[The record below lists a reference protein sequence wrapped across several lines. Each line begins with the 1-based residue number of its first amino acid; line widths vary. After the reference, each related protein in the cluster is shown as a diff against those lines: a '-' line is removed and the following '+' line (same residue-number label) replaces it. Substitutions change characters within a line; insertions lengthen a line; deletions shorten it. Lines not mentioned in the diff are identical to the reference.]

1 MTTCPA
7 SSPSKR
13 CRAAALAFAVA
24 LAWPAVWAA
33 GDDDALSL
41 ESAAPA
47 ESAAKPRAPL
57 RLFAEGAIGQSGR
70 RFGLSAQ
77 TQYRASLDLR
87 WSASLAPG
95 WKAALSDRLDAI
107 DPAEPGKDGTLNSL
121 REAYLSWSDEASKWA
136 LDLGRVDLRFGPG
149 YGYNPTDFFRD
160 GSLRAFTT
168 ANPIALRENR
178 MGSVVLRG
186 TRLWTGGSAAIL
198 WSPKLADEPSP
209 SALSADFGSTNSRGR
224 GLLVVGV
231 QPSERF
237 NAQFLLYKDKD
248 ERVQPGLT
256 ATALLGRSW
265 VAHGEWSAGR
275 EPTLA
280 DRAWGVRGHE
290 ISAQRF
296 AGGLTFTTSTELS
309 LTVEYEANGFALSKS
324 QWDVAAATNPALLA
338 AYLTEAQRR
347 QELPFRRGWFLFANQ
362 RNLGL
367 KNLDLTAFVQL
378 NPADDSHVAW
388 LELRYHWTAVDLAL
402 QLQNN
407 AGEFGSIYGSIP
419 ERRNATLL
427 LDYHFR

>member
-7 SSPSKR
+7 SSPIER
-13 CRAAALAFAVA
+13 CRAAALACAIA
-24 LAWPAVWAA
+24 LAWPAAHAA

-41 ESAAPA
+41 ESAPA

-57 RLFAEGAIGQSGR
+57 RLFAEGAVGQAQR

-87 WSASLAPG
+87 WSGSLAPG

-121 REAYLSWSDEASKWA
+121 REAYVTWSDEASKWA
-136 LDLGRVDLRFGPG
+136 LDVGRVDLRYGPG

-178 MGSVVLRG
+178 MGSAIVRAA
-186 TRLWTGGSAAIL
+186 RLWTGGSAAIL
-198 WSPKLADEPSP
+198 WSPKLADDPSP
-209 SALSADFGSTNSRGR
+209 EALSPDFGSTNSRGR
-224 GLLVVGV
+224 GLLVVGI
-231 QPSERF
+231 QPAERF

-248 ERVQPGLT
+248 LRAQPGLT

-280 DRAWGVRGHE
+280 DRAWGIKGHE

-296 AGGLTFTTSTELS
+296 AGGLTFTTASELS
-309 LTVEYEANGFALSKS
+309 LTVEYQANGFALSKT
-324 QWDVAAATNPALLA
+324 QWDAAAVINPALLA

-347 QELPFRRGWFLFANQ
+347 QELPFRRGWFVFASQ
-362 RNLGL
+362 HNLGI
-367 KNLDLTAFVQL
+367 KNLDLTAFAQL

-388 LELRYHWTAVDLAL
+388 LELRYHWNALDLAL
-402 QLQNN
+402 QLQDN
-407 AGEFGSIYGSIP
+407 AGEYGSIYGSIP
-419 ERRNATLL
+419 DRRIATLL
-427 LDYHFR
+427 LAYHFR